1 MMLNKLPF
9 NKDITLALLKVQ
21 KQSPTLLFGAGVVGV
36 VSTVVLA
43 SRATLKLSD
52 IVEDTSVSLTQIKT
66 LDHDDYSEKDRTKDK
81 AVVYT
86 QSSIKIAKLY
96 APAFFVG
103 AVSIGCLTGSHQ
115 ILSRRNVALTAAYA
129 GVEKSLRDYRGRV
142 IETIGAEKE
151 SAIWQPTETVDAID
165 SDGKKVKVK
174 VATEKGG
181 SPYKA
186 LFDERNPNWNAQTEY
201 NQMFIQV
208 QQNYA
213 NDYLRAK
220 GHIFLNEVLDM
231 LGLERT
237 KAGQIVGWVWNGD
250 GDNFVDFGV
259 FENAYEGM
267 RFVNGDNNNVWLDFN
282 VDGNV
287 LDILEG

>member
-1 MMLNKLPF
+1 MLNKLPL
-9 NKDITLALLKVQ
+9 NKDVALTLLKIQ
-21 KQSPTLLFGAGVVGV
+21 KQSPALLFGAGVVGV

-43 SRATLKLSD
+43 SKATLKLSD
-52 IVEDTSVSLTQIKT
+52 IVEDTSVTLNQIKT
-66 LDHDDYSEKDRTKDK
+66 LDREDYTDNDRIKDK
-81 AVVYT
+81 AILYT
-86 QSSIKIAKLY
+86 QSSIKIGKLY
-96 APAFFVG
+96 APAFFLG

-151 SAIWQPTETVDAID
+151 SAIWQPTETVDAVD
-165 SDGKKVKVK
+165 GDGKKIKVK
-174 VATEKGG
+174 VTTEKGG

-186 LFDERNPNWNAQTEY
+186 LFDERNANWNPQQEY
-201 NQMFIQV
+201 NQLFINT

-213 NDYLRAK
+213 NDLLRAR
-220 GHIFLNEVLDM
+220 GYLFLNDVHEM

-237 KAGQIVGWVWNGD
+237 KAGQVVGWVWNGD

-259 FENAYEGM
+259 FEDVYQGM
-267 RFVNGDNNNVWLDFN
+267 RFVTGDNKNVWLDFN

-287 LDILEG
+287 LDILDD